1 MRTDCIA
8 RTGATLYADLF
19 SAAIVR
25 WYCQAIQAAPDG
37 ILVSC
42 GAARKLRAGVVVAS
56 AAAAADGGEGS
67 AKEAFT
73 KDFYRTRLLTFA
85 AMFVGYGSYYLTRNS
100 LSYVVPTLLED
111 KVVGLTMTQ
120 IGGLTSVLPVCY
132 GTRFSCPH
140 PPAPPDRPF
149 EHVLHCCLLAWTPD
163 QVQLHQ

>member
-1 MRTDCIA
+1 MVLSGCT
-8 RTGATLYADLF
+8 
-19 SAAIVR
+19 SS
-25 WYCQAIQAAPDG
+25 PDG
-37 ILVSC
+37 FLVSS

-56 AAAAADGGEGS
+56 AAAAADGGAGG

-132 GTRFSCPH
+132 GAHFGCSR
-140 PPAPPDRPF
+140 PPAPRNRSLEP
-149 EHVLHCCLLAWTPD
+149 VLHCSRLDIWLVIVAP
-163 QVQLHQ
+163 VKSVAIHPVILRLSAG